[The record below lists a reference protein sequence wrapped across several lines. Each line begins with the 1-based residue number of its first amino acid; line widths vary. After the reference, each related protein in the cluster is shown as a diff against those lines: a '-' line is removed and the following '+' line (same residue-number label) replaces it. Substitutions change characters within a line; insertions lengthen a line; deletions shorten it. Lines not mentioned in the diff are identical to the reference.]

1 MSDRKIRKVSLQ
13 SESQKEYSGTQE
25 LIDGEEGLAGYN
37 LDVVKKLASGLG
49 LNRNRGGGQVQA
61 LLSLGLGQE
70 H

>member
-49 LNRNRGGGQVQA
+49 LNRNQGGQVQA